1 MRAVREPDSKLI
13 IFYSAGGQGVRAIKE
28 IEGLLKYQKSTSS
41 INSRL
46 TIGPN
51 ICIVDHLPNFQKNVL
66 FCLNYIGTEYI
77 IVK

>member
-51 ICIVDHLPNFQKNVL
+51 ICIVDRLPNFRKTVL
-66 FCLNYIGTEYI
+66 FFFVLYWIEYI